1 MKKNVFLILMITS
14 ACVFGRQAI
23 FAQTGVSLDAEI
35 KNMEKTVNKQGVSPA
50 QKHETLVR
58 LARLRQLSGDIE
70 GAAKNWYEAA
80 AAIPGNI
87 DDDALLSCAG
97 CLAAMGEWDRA
108 SAALE
113 PLVSKIQRARFLDT
127 VIKAI
132 QSGDVS
138 ALAALASNPQFSQMK
153 SEIYFMLWKISKGQE
168 AESWRGKLLA
178 EYPQSPEG
186 RLAAVE
192 SSPAI
197 TVRPSPF
204 WFFAGGLDSL
214 PLASETYT
222 AVKPQDAAKPK
233 STPAV
238 SQANAPAKQSAQ
250 VVSQTAAP
258 SVQPQNSTP
267 KTGAP
272 AQTSAPTTQ
281 PQNPPPK
288 TGSPAQTVV
297 PAMGVKLQT
306 GKYSIEANADKQ
318 MDKLRLAGFTPFME
332 KRDEYWF
339 VMVPAGADQKQT
351 IKELREAGFDSFP
364 VK

>member
-1 MKKNVFLILMITS
+1 MKKTVFLILMIVS
-14 ACVFGRQAI
+14 ACVFGRWTI

-35 KNMEKTVNKQGVSPA
+35 KNMEKTVNKQGVSPS

-58 LARLRQLSGDIE
+58 LARLKQLSGDIE
-70 GAAKNWYEAA
+70 GAAKNWFEAA
-80 AAIPGNI
+80 AAIPGSV
-87 DDDALLSCAG
+87 DDDALLACAG

-132 QSGDVS
+132 QSGDELP
-138 ALAALASNPQFSQMK
+138 LAALAANPQFSQMK
-153 SEIYFMLWKISKGQE
+153 SEIYFMLWKISKGQA

-186 RLAAVE
+186 RLAAGE
-192 SSPAI
+192 SSSTMI
-197 TVRPSPF
+197 VRPTPF

-214 PLASETYT
+214 PLAAETVT
-222 AVKPQDAAKPK
+222 AVKPQDSK
-233 STPAV
+233 PAV
-238 SQANAPAKQSAQ
+238 NAPVQ
-250 VVSQTAAP
+250 AA
-258 SVQPQNSTP
+258 
-267 KTGAP
+267 
-272 AQTSAPTTQ
+272 
-281 PQNPPPK
+281 
-288 TGSPAQTVV
+288 V
-297 PAMGVKLQT
+297 PAAGIKLQT
-306 GKYSIEANADKQ
+306 GKYSIQANADKQ

-339 VMVPAGADQKQT
+339 VMVPSGTDQGRT
-351 IKELREAGFDSFP
+351 ISDLRKAGFDSFP